1 VPPELPRQTYLVRGF
16 EEHAKIDQPS
26 STGSGRTIR
35 IVLLVLGRPARASGG
50 RIGESS
56 HRRQAAAWSD
66 QTIFGRGILDRK
78 MRLAMGNNTAAP
90 WAPAVR
96 WRGAGQA
103 EVRLTSW
110 RNLPLRV
117 FAPAIRPWRIG
128 SSATL
133 TRAGFL
139 GSPTRPRVP
148 PSSWASYSTSRS
160 RQEPSSSARPS

>member
-1 VPPELPRQTYLVRGF
+1 MPPELPRQTYLVRDF
-16 EEHAKIDQPS
+16 EEHAKIDQLS

-35 IVLLVLGRPARASGG
+35 IVLLVLGRLARASDA

-103 EVRLTSW
+103 ELRLRTW
-110 RNLPLRV
+110 PLGL
-117 FAPAIRPWRIG
+117 FAPAILLCRSKVRERGLPG
-128 SSATL
+128 
-133 TRAGFL
+133 RAHTAL
-139 GSPTRPRVP
+139 
-148 PSSWASYSTSRS
+148 
-160 RQEPSSSARPS
+160 